1 MHSCTLAHGKKE
13 MDLVNIVV
21 YSKIEA
27 ETRRRRHLIGPS
39 VDSATKGEPV
49 LPTEL
54 LHVLYLLVTRTN
66 ERSTSPLNSS
76 LSSPFKDF

>member
-1 MHSCTLAHGKKE
+1 

-54 LHVLYLLVTRTN
+54 LHVLYLLVTTTN
-66 ERSTSPLNSS
+66 ERSTNPLNSS